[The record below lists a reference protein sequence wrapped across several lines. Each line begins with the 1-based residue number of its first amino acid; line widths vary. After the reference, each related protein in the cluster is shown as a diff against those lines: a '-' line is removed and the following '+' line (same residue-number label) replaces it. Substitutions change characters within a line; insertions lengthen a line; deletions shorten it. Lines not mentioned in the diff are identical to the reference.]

1 MLVNKSEHTVANL
14 LFSWIHVNDETI
26 VILGPRIR
34 HKDRKYKQLE
44 FENFF
49 ICKSTAEYKMI
60 LLFSMFIFLLFA

>member
-1 MLVNKSEHTVANL
+1 MWENKTEHTVVNL

-26 VILGPRIR
+26 VILGPRKR

-49 ICKSTAEYKMI
+49 IWKAEYKMI
-60 LLFSMFIFLLFA
+60 L